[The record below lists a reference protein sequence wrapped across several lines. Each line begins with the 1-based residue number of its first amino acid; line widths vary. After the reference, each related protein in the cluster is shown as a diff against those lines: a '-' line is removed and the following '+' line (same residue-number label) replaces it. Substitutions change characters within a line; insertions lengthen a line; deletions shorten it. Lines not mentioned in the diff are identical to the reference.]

1 MHGLGGAR
9 QLQFLVRA
17 RRNLSR
23 PSREPR
29 RKSNAY
35 GLGAARQLQFLVR
48 ARLQPCRKSSIF
60 NAALAAEG
68 MNSKFSNRLFS
79 PTQPFHPSL
88 SIRARAG
95 LANSSCQTAISL
107 VLYLLG
113 TSVANSGALSRPQFL
128 SPVVAKIAQ
137 FLCNVSPFRMNTC
150 KSVSKQRTLTA
161 FRMNTYEKQGVG
173 VTRVRP

>member
-1 MHGLGGAR
+1 MAAMCFPATSTNMH
-9 QLQFLVRA
+9 
-17 RRNLSR
+17 
-23 PSREPR
+23 
-29 RKSNAY
+29 

-48 ARLQPCRKSSIF
+48 DRRNLSRPCREPCRKSSIF

-68 MNSKFSNRLFS
+68 MNSKFSNRLLS
-79 PTQPFHPSL
+79 PTQPLHPSL

-95 LANSSCQTAISL
+95 LANSSCQTDISL

-113 TSVANSGALSRPQFL
+113 ICAAASLASLRPQFL
-128 SPVVAKIAQ
+128 SPTDAKIAQ

-161 FRMNTYEKQGVG
+161 FRMNTYEKQGG
-173 VTRVRP
+173 ATGRVPLLSR